1 MRVFYSQKTE
11 SIIKKFEL
19 TYWRKKIQ
27 ECLNETHQELSD
39 NWMRCAKGES
49 KRIEGGFL
57 ENVKDLTPEAIKL
70 GYDY

>member
-1 MRVFYSQKTE
+1 MYACFYSQKTE

-39 NWMRCAKGES
+39 NWMRCAIGERM
-49 KRIEGGFL
+49 KIEGRF
-57 ENVKDLTPEAIKL
+57 
-70 GYDY
+70 